1 MGEKLNLL
9 VSPPTVSTMV
19 FLSQLSSQF
28 PWNLNAEEDYS
39 DKEIYT
45 FRVSLEDASDSWRV
59 PLLEP
64 IDGFAFVG
72 VRVTVFG
79 QSSEYTM
86 VPRLVQ
92 GATTKAMFGLP
103 WDQTVLTNGAW
114 APLGFPLTHKM
125 LAISEDSLDLLIRHT
140 EPCWGRVDVLAQ
152 RFEDLMEDETGIQ
165 YAFLNHRT
173 DKIEWILSETNL
185 MYKPTPMDGPV
196 LRGKTKLIPSV
207 LRLLDF
213 QRAVWSDRSL
223 WKETV
228 NLPAPLLE

>member
-1 MGEKLNLL
+1 LKLNR
-9 VSPPTVSTMV
+9 VDPTVSTMV
-19 FLSQLSSQF
+19 FLSQLSSQY
-28 PWNLNAEEDYS
+28 PWAANAAEDYS

-45 FRVSLEDASDSWRV
+45 FRVSIEDASDSWRV

-64 IDGFAFVG
+64 MNGFAFVG
-72 VRVTVFG
+72 LRVTVFG

-125 LAISEDSLDLLIRHT
+125 IAIGDDALDLLIRHT
-140 EPCWGRVDVLAQ
+140 EPCWGRVDVVAQ
-152 RFEDLMEDETGIQ
+152 RFDDLLEDETGIR

-185 MYKPTPMDGPV
+185 MYKPNPMDGPV

-207 LRLLDF
+207 LRLLE
-213 QRAVWSDRSL
+213 SERSAWKDTSQ

-228 NLPAPLLE
+228 SLPVPLME